1 VVSDLRPDL
10 ILFDLDPDYATR
22 IETIRLIIRTRPDI
36 RIIALS
42 ARGEDIIIESALRA
56 GVRGFLSKAGP
67 SCELA
72 AVLQVVA
79 QGEAYLSPR
88 IAARVMDWVKKREVT
103 GPPIPALAA
112 LTEREAE
119 VLRLL
124 AAGSTSKEIAAALNL
139 AVETIRSY
147 RKTLMKKL
155 EVHNVA
161 ELLQ

>member
-1 VVSDLRPDL
+1 
-10 ILFDLDPDYATR
+10 
-22 IETIRLIIRTRPDI
+22 
-36 RIIALS
+36 
-42 ARGEDIIIESALRA
+42 
-56 GVRGFLSKAGP
+56 
-67 SCELA
+67 
-72 AVLQVVA
+72 
-79 QGEAYLSPR
+79 
-88 IAARVMDWVKKREVT
+88 MDWVKKREIT

-124 AAGSTSKEIAAALNL
+124 AAGRTSKEIAATLNL

-161 ELLQ
+161 ELFQFAASAGLIEIPTTEEGE